1 MSVVTIASSP
11 EEATAAER
19 VEEHHA
25 EMAGRLDLLT
35 ARLVDAAGA
44 SGAEDARRDLLAWLR
59 EELVPH
65 AAAEERTLYP
75 AAAQL
80 AESRLLVEAMLAEH
94 ALIHRLVA
102 DLEAAPGPVAAA
114 ATAKALETVFDSHLA
129 KENDQLLPAL
139 VASSRFSV
147 AEMLDGMHELLGGH
161 HEEHGEEH
169 AEEHGEEHGE
179 EHAEPSAAG
188 GHRCACGGHDD
199 EVVPELDAR
208 AIPHAIRHA
217 TIFGALEGLRP
228 GGALVLTAD
237 HDPVPLR
244 AQLEQRAPGAY
255 ATDYLEQ
262 GPEVWRL
269 RLTRTR

>member
-11 EEATAAER
+11 EEAAAAER
-19 VEEHHA
+19 VEQHHA

-35 ARLVDAAGA
+35 ARLVAAAGA
-44 SGAEDARRDLLAWLR
+44 TGADEARDELLRWLR

-65 AAAEERTLYP
+65 ATAEEETLYP

-80 AESRLLVEAMLAEH
+80 TESRLLVEAMLAEH

-102 DLEAAPGPVAAA
+102 ELESADGPVAAA
-114 ATAKALETVFDSHLA
+114 ATARALETVFDSHLS
-129 KENDQLLPAL
+129 KENDQLLPTL

-147 AEMLDGMHELLGGH
+147 AGMLEGMHELLGGH
-161 HEEHGEEH
+161 EDADATTAPAH
-169 AEEHGEEHGE
+169 
-179 EHAEPSAAG
+179 AAG
-188 GHRCACGGHDD
+188 GHQCACGGHD
-199 EVVPELDAR
+199 EAGLPELDAR
-208 AIPHAIRHA
+208 TIPHAIRHA
-217 TIFGALEGLRP
+217 TIFGALDGLRP

-244 AQLEQRAPGAY
+244 TQLEQRAPGAY
-255 ATDYLEQ
+255 DVAYLEQ

-269 RLTRTR
+269 QLTRTA